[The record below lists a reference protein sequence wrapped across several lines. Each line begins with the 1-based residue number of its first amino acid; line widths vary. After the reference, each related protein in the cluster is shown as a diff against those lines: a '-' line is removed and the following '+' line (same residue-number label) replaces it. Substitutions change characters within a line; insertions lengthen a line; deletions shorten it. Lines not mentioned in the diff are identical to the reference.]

1 MTLEKIRREVEYATG
16 VNVCGTDS
24 RKREIVEAKA
34 LFAELCRRFTKITY
48 VGIGSFMNGMN
59 HTSIMY
65 YDKVEYYARF
75 SNYTYKSERIAL
87 IQKITD
93 IVQEVND
100 VPSIE
105 NEIFDLELRISYL
118 MRRKR
123 ELENNA

>member
-16 VNVCGTDS
+16 VNVKETSS
-24 RKREIVEAKA
+24 RQRKVVEAKA
-34 LFAELCRRFTKITY
+34 LFTELCDRFTNTSFTY
-48 VGIGSFMNGMN
+48 LGAFLKMN
-59 HTSIMY
+59 HSSLFHY
-65 YDKVEYYARF
+65 KKNDYFA
-75 SNYTYKSERIAL
+75 NYSTYSYKSERIGL
-87 IQKITD
+87 IQKIKN

-123 ELENNA
+123 EIENNA